1 MTRHF
6 SWAFGISP
14 WLKFGGHIFYKSN
27 FMQAFILYGSDQ
39 ENTIFQQYILSLG
52 L

>member
-1 MTRHF
+1 MARHF

-14 WLKFGGHIFYKSN
+14 WSKFGSHIFYKSN
-27 FMQAFILYGSDQ
+27 FMQVFILYECDQ